1 MSFFEKSHACS
12 KVARFYKCLILQS
25 LPKSAKFNSSKT
37 SSRFCIL
44 RSSFYNIGYVCK
56 SEEAG
61 FNPSTIW
68 ERLVQKRFFKICSC
82 CRWSLQKKFW
92 SSTLLGELFS
102 RKFSFRLHFFQ
113 ATGLISFIDIY
124 LHPSSIGKCLF
135 KVDALGTLFPDDI
148 LSSGV
153 DVFLEY
159 VAWSNHWRVKM
170 LI

>member
-1 MSFFEKSHACS
+1 MFVSQK
-12 KVARFYKCLILQS
+12 KQR
-25 LPKSAKFNSSKT
+25 
-37 SSRFCIL
+37 
-44 RSSFYNIGYVCK
+44 
-56 SEEAG
+56 

-68 ERLVQKRFFKICSC
+68 ERLVQKHFFKICSC

-92 SSTLLGELFS
+92 SFILLGELFS

-159 VAWSNHWRVKM
+159 VA
-170 LI
+170 